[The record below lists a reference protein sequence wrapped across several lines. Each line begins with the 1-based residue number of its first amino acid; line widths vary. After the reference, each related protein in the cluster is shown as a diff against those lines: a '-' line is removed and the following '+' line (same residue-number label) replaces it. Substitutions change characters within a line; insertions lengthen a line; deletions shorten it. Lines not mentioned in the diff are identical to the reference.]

1 MGHRSS
7 QQLSHLFTRQLQS
20 FLKKAGNMKA
30 FAICVML
37 VASFANSNA
46 KAVNGQY
53 APVPVGPPNAA
64 LAVGPAKPYSYA
76 YEVIDPAGGN
86 AYGHRES
93 SDGTVVEGEYRV
105 VLPDTRAQ
113 IVTYTSSAE
122 TGYVAEVRYEG
133 TPVFPAVAVA
143 PKSERLVQPVQGVR
157 PQQRQQGGRP
167 ANGRPIAKRNENSS
181 ASEFNDGPNVELK
194 FFSET

>member
-1 MGHRSS
+1 MGTVHNNSAICS
-7 QQLSHLFTRQLQS
+7 QDNFSHL
-20 FLKKAGNMKA
+20 KKPGNMKA
-30 FAICVML
+30 FAISVML

-53 APVPVGPPNAA
+53 APVPVGPPSAA
-64 LAVGPAKPYSYA
+64 LALGPAKPYSYA

-105 VLPDTRAQ
+105 VLPDTRTQ
-113 IVTYTSSAE
+113 IVTYSVSAA

-133 TPVFPAVAVA
+133 TPIFGGVVAA
-143 PKSERLVQPVQGVR
+143 PTSERLTQ
-157 PQQRQQGGRP
+157 
-167 ANGRPIAKRNENSS
+167 A
-181 ASEFNDGPNVELK
+181 
-194 FFSET
+194 

>member
-1 MGHRSS
+1 MGVHYDSANRSH
-7 QQLSHLFTRQLQS
+7 QFR
-20 FLKKAGNMKA
+20 NMKV
-30 FAICVML
+30 FCSCVL
-37 VASFANSNA
+37 LLAVLANGNA
-46 KAVNGQY
+46 KAVPDAKAEGGRY
-53 APVPVGPPNAA
+53 APAPVGPPSAA
-64 LAVGPAKPYSYA
+64 LAVGPAKPYSFA
-76 YEVIDPAGGN
+76 YEVIDPNGGN

-93 SDGTVVEGEYRV
+93 SDGVVVEGEYRV
-105 VLPDTRAQ
+105 VLPDTRTQ